1 MREIKFRGRTPK
13 GEWLYGDLQQW
24 SNGDVYIGTQNDT
37 WTDDGFPHTD
47 DYLSIT
53 KVNENTVGQFT
64 GLHDCKGRK
73 IYEGDIIRSYG
84 SKGDAIIHVVSYD
97 EEHAG
102 YIAHL
107 PNGTKYD
114 FGWGHIEQSWVDEF
128 KKEVIGNVFDN
139 PELLK
144 GGKK

>member
-1 MREIKFRGRTPK
+1 MREIKFRGRTSK

-24 SNGDVYIGTQNDT
+24 SNGDVYIGTQNEA

-64 GLHDCKGRK
+64 GLHDKNGK
-73 IYEGDIIRSYG
+73 EIYEGDIFHIGDPNLMHEVVWHDTGFIGKQIGCYG
-84 SKGDAIIHVVSYD
+84 SYIGL
-97 EEHAG
+97 EHWADR
-102 YIAHL
+102 I
-107 PNGTKYD
+107 
-114 FGWGHIEQSWVDEF
+114 
-128 KKEVIGNVFDN
+128 EVIGNIHDN

-144 GGKK
+144 GGEK